1 MMTNDEIMI
10 KAGKI
15 AEGFFYSD
23 GDKTPWQPFE
33 DYSDEWIT
41 RQIDDLQQ
49 SIYHTFKGKL

>member
-1 MMTNDEIMI
+1 MTNDEIMR
-10 KAGKI
+10 KAGAI

-23 GDKTPWQPFE
+23 DDKTPWQPFE

-41 RQIDDLQQ
+41 HQIDDLQQ